1 MREDFIHYLWR
12 HQRFAA
18 NDLSTTTGESVS
30 VIHPGQQNQN
40 DGPDFLGAQ
49 IRLGPIL
56 WAGAVE
62 IHVKSSDWYAHRHQH
77 DKNYQSVILHVVWE
91 DDLEVVHPNGSL
103 LATLELSPRV
113 PQRLVQSYRHFFINI
128 ANSLP
133 CQNHPD
139 RFPQTR
145 WNLFLER
152 IYVERLA
159 RKSKSIQKLLKEKN
173 NDWDAVLFVLLAKN
187 FGLNINGEAFAAVA
201 QQIPF
206 AIVRK
211 FSRDASTLE
220 ALFLGQS
227 GLLTAATSGDYP
239 KRLWQQYHYLKQKH
253 SLADYVGPSF
263 HFSGLRPANF
273 PTLRWVQFAQLC
285 ARSSHLLADFFHG
298 GKLTTKWLE
307 KLQVSS
313 FWEEHY
319 TFHKTAKKRLKP
331 LTKKFID
338 LIKIN
343 TLVPFYFCYLN
354 AQGRE
359 ATEDLLEWMSQI
371 PPEKNQ
377 SLAPYEALGVKAT
390 SALQSQALLTLSSN
404 YCQQKKCL
412 LCNVG
417 VYLLKKEA

>member
-18 NDLSTTTGESVS
+18 KDLSTTTGESVS

-62 IHVKSSDWYAHRHQH
+62 IHVESSDWYAHRHQH

-187 FGLNINGEAFAAVA
+187 FGLNING
-201 QQIPF
+201 
-206 AIVRK
+206 
-211 FSRDASTLE
+211 
-220 ALFLGQS
+220 G
-227 GLLTAATSGDYP
+227 
-239 KRLWQQYHYLKQKH
+239 
-253 SLADYVGPSF
+253 
-263 HFSGLRPANF
+263 
-273 PTLRWVQFAQLC
+273 
-285 ARSSHLLADFFHG
+285 HLL
-298 GKLTTKWLE
+298 
-307 KLQVSS
+307 
-313 FWEEHY
+313 
-319 TFHKTAKKRLKP
+319 R
-331 LTKKFID
+331 
-338 LIKIN
+338 
-343 TLVPFYFCYLN
+343 
-354 AQGRE
+354 
-359 ATEDLLEWMSQI
+359 
-371 PPEKNQ
+371 
-377 SLAPYEALGVKAT
+377 
-390 SALQSQALLTLSSN
+390 
-404 YCQQKKCL
+404 
-412 LCNVG
+412 
-417 VYLLKKEA
+417 